1 MGGASKKPISTVEK
15 RMKKMAEEQQKKQQK
30 RAPTKT
36 GKELTSKNVIVD
48 NETLKKVQEELK
60 KEIIVT
66 PYTLSS
72 KLNVT
77 ISVAKKILEELER
90 QGVVKIGTKDR
101 RTVVYV
107 AAS

>member
-30 RAPTKT
+30 RATTKT
-36 GKELTSKNVIVD
+36 GKELTSKNVVID

-60 KEIIVT
+60 KETIVT
-66 PYTLSS
+66 PYTLST

-101 RTVVYV
+101 RTAVYI